1 RDIRLLKKM
10 EAYQAA
16 WMIKQVDLTGRS
28 DVTLVDQDGLSY
40 SKGDDDMHV
49 MAPLAKKAYK
59 RLSWNR
65 TRTLDPLS
73 PTQALALRGKQSA
86 ETIGISGSSSS
97 GSAYAPD
104 DLYYGGWERIW
115 VLLKP
120 VSDPPQLYPFSR
132 QIPMIWSMSLVTR
145 WTTRLWQ
152 PPAFLCPSS
161 SSLLGSFFPPRTE

>member
-1 RDIRLLKKM
+1 MSWSTPADASNITGDVIDQTHLDQAQALLEILVGVTEGALPHLKPQDIRLLKKM

-73 PTQALALRGKQSA
+73 PTQALA
-86 ETIGISGSSSS
+86 
-97 GSAYAPD
+97 
-104 DLYYGGWERIW
+104 
-115 VLLKP
+115 
-120 VSDPPQLYPFSR
+120 
-132 QIPMIWSMSLVTR
+132 
-145 WTTRLWQ
+145 
-152 PPAFLCPSS
+152 
-161 SSLLGSFFPPRTE
+161 

>member
-1 RDIRLLKKM
+1 MSWSTPAEASNITGDVIEQTHLDQAQALLEIFVGVTEDALPNLKPRDIRLLKKM

-49 MAPLAKKAYK
+49 MAPLAKRAYK

-97 GSAYAPD
+97 GSAYDPD
-104 DLYYGGWERIW
+104 DFYYGGWERI
-115 VLLKP
+115 
-120 VSDPPQLYPFSR
+120 
-132 QIPMIWSMSLVTR
+132 
-145 WTTRLWQ
+145 
-152 PPAFLCPSS
+152 
-161 SSLLGSFFPPRTE
+161 